1 MTKVENTRIGDSS
14 RSEDILYGPMLSEK
28 YAIDFLKGLEM
39 CDGDGAKR
47 IFGNGRITSDNAP
60 LQYVDWFQ
68 RYVGTPV

>member
-1 MTKVENTRIGDSS
+1 
-14 RSEDILYGPMLSEK
+14 MLSEK